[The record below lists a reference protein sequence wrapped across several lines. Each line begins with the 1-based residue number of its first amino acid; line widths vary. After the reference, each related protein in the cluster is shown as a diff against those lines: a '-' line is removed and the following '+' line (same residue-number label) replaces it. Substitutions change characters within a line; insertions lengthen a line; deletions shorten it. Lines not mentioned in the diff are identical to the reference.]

1 MARVPTYGKRSIRR
15 HDNATTGSLIKKEGG
30 RRPPSK
36 MARVAT
42 DDKRS
47 IQRQAKAL
55 TRRLMPPFK
64 MARYHHMVREASE
77 DKTKPQQA
85 DSLNKKVAEGH
96 LLRI

>member
-1 MARVPTYGKRSIRR
+1 MTGEASTNKTRPRQGDSLKR
-15 HDNATTGSLIKKEGG
+15 K
-30 RRPPSK
+30 
-36 MARVAT
+36 VAFV
-42 DDKRS
+42 
-47 IQRQAKAL
+47 
-55 TRRLMPPFK
+55 PPFK